1 LDVNAKKYRG
11 TPAGRF
17 AATVLLLG
25 LAVNPHAGAP
35 RLHQTEYGLD
45 LLTARGV
52 ALLARPSA
60 PLAAALR
67 TTDAVC
73 RGWAPGVPVRL
84 FQIVKDEQAANTDAA
99 RCVAELRAG
108 GTGPSLITF
117 RKGRYHGSAHLSS
130 NVQGTAATVRWFAG
144 T

>member
-1 LDVNAKKYRG
+1 MRRNTEEHPPVVSRPRCCCSASRSTR
-11 TPAGRF
+11 TPA
-17 AATVLLLG
+17 TLD
-25 LAVNPHAGAP
+25 
-35 RLHQTEYGLD
+35 D